1 MILYVRSISFA
12 VRMRKYYL
20 LVVASIILST
30 SALAQ
35 SQFTLYQLSSTLPQ
49 SNMVNAGLFPDYKVT
64 IGFPVLASTYISSDF
79 GGLSHQKITINSFD
93 DPNYFTKLASNLDD
107 NNKIAVNGNAQLFNL
122 SLRLKKN
129 FFSLSLTERV
139 EWGISYPK
147 SLILGLDALYSLN
160 NNPLGSITGPNKL
173 IAFNK
178 LGFRAQAFHELS
190 VGYGREIT
198 DRLSVGVRAKFLS
211 GVVSIETE
219 NIGAA
224 LHISTDS
231 ISLYSNAFVMNTN
244 GLGLFTDGEDIFKA
258 ATAFSNPGFALDI
271 GAQYWLTDK
280 LQLSFSINDMGAINW
295 ENDTKQYQ
303 FDEVSYTLFEGVDL
317 ISIFTQEDPL
327 GNFALETDSLQNLF
341 SPDTVTGVVYKT
353 KLSPK
358 FYAGGSYHLGK
369 HHTFGAMLYA
379 DVFKGSFK
387 PAFGLSYN
395 LQLGHIWTIGIN
407 GSYRN
412 KSFGNLGLGTT
423 LTLGAFQIYA
433 VSDNLTSITN
443 LSEARFVDFR
453 FGMNLVFGKLKKNK
467 KTIKKKE
474 KTTVIDEGELAPVST
489 TIALSEPVISAIA
502 GTADDELALG
512 YYIIIA
518 SFNTKE
524 ESDEYSRQLQYEGY
538 AALSGYQ
545 SERGQYY
552 TYLMYS
558 PDDGNKAIKKKND
571 LKDSFAPGLENPW
584 VLWVKDEQ

>member
-1 MILYVRSISFA
+1 MYVRSLSFA
-12 VRMRKYYL
+12 FRMRKYYL
-20 LVVASIILST
+20 VILASFVLNT
-30 SALAQ
+30 GLLAQ
-35 SQFTLYQLSSTLPQ
+35 SQFTLYQLNSTLPQ

-64 IGFPVLASTYISSDF
+64 IGFPVLSSTYISSDF
-79 GGLSHQKITINSFD
+79 GGLSHQKITANSFD
-93 DPNYFTKLASNLDD
+93 DPQYFTKLASNLNE
-107 NNKIAVNGNAQLFNL
+107 NNKIAINGNAQLFNL
-122 SLRLKKN
+122 SLRFKKN

-147 SLILGLDALYSLN
+147 SLILGLDELYSLN
-160 NNPLGSITGPNKL
+160 NNPLGSITSPNKL

-178 LGFRAQAFHELS
+178 LGFRAQAFHELAI
-190 VGYGREIT
+190 GYGREIT
-198 DRLSVGVRAKFLS
+198 SRLSVGVRAKFLS
-211 GVVSIETE
+211 GVASVETE

-231 ISLYSNAFVMNTN
+231 INLYSNAFIMNTS
-244 GLGLFTDGEDIFKA
+244 GLGLFTDDEDIFKA
-258 ATAFSNPGFALDI
+258 ATAFGNPGFAIDI

-280 LQLSFSINDMGAINW
+280 LQLSLSLNDMGAINW

-303 FDEVSYTLFEGVDL
+303 FDEVNYTLFEGVDL

-327 GNFALETDSLQNLF
+327 GAVALETDSLQNLF
-341 SPDTVTGVVYKT
+341 SPDTVAGIVYKT

-412 KSFGNLGLGTT
+412 NSFGNLGIGTT
-423 LTLGAFQIYA
+423 VTLGAFQIYA
-433 VSDNLTSITN
+433 ITDNVTSISN

-453 FGMNLVFGKLKKNK
+453 FGMNLVFGKLKKTK
-467 KTIKKKE
+467 KTVKKKE
-474 KTTVIDEGELAPVST
+474 NTPVIDDSELATVST
-489 TIALSEPVISAIA
+489 NVAFSEPIITAIA
-502 GTADDELALG
+502 GTSVDELSSG
-512 YYIIIA
+512 FYIVIA

-524 ESDEYSRQLQYEGY
+524 ESAEYNRQLQNEGY

-545 SERGQYY
+545 SERDQYY
-552 TYLMYS
+552 TYLMYTA
-558 PDDGNKAIKKKND
+558 DDGNKAIEKKND
-571 LKDSFAPGLENPW
+571 LKESFAPGLEIPW
-584 VLWVKDEQ
+584 VLLVKDEQ

>member
-1 MILYVRSISFA
+1 MDIVVRSISFA
-12 VRMRKYYL
+12 LRMRKIYL
-20 LVVASIILST
+20 LIVVSVSLSNGAF
-30 SALAQ
+30 SQ
-35 SQFTLYQLSSTLPQ
+35 SQFTLYQLSASLPQ
-49 SNMVNAGLFPDYKVT
+49 SNMVNPGLFPDYKVT
-64 IGFPVLASTYISSDF
+64 IGFPVLSSTYISSDF
-79 GGLSHQKITINSFD
+79 GGLSHQKITLNSFD
-93 DPNYFTKLASNLDD
+93 DPNYFSKLASNLDE
-107 NNKIAVNGNAQLFNL
+107 NNKIAINGNAQLFNL
-122 SLRLKKN
+122 TLRLKKN

-139 EWGISYPK
+139 EWGITYPK
-147 SLILGLDALYSLN
+147 SLILGLDELYSLN

-173 IAFNK
+173 IAFNE

-231 ISLYSNAFVMNTN
+231 ISLYSNAFVMNTS

-271 GAQYWLTDK
+271 GAQYWLTNK

-303 FDEVSYTLFEGVDL
+303 FDEVNYTFFEGVDL
-317 ISIFTQEDPL
+317 ISIFAQNDPL
-327 GNFALETDSLQNLF
+327 GTFALETDSLQNLF
-341 SPDTVTGVVYKT
+341 SPDTVTGVIYKT

-433 VSDNLTSITN
+433 LSDNLTSITN

-453 FGMNLVFGKLKKNK
+453 FGMNLVFGKLGKAK
-467 KTIKKKE
+467 KTLKQKE
-474 KTTVIDEGELAPVST
+474 QTPAIDESELAPV
-489 TIALSEPVISAIA
+489 IGAVALSEPVTTATAGSAV
-502 GTADDELALG
+502 DELAPG

-524 ESDEYSRQLQYEGY
+524 ESDEYSEQLQYEGY

-545 SERGQYY
+545 TERSKYY
-552 TYLMYS
+552 AYLMYS
-558 PDDGNKAIKKKND
+558 SDDGNKAIDKKND
-571 LKDSFAPGLENPW
+571 LKDSFAPGLEIPW
-584 VLWVKDEQ
+584 VLWVKDEE